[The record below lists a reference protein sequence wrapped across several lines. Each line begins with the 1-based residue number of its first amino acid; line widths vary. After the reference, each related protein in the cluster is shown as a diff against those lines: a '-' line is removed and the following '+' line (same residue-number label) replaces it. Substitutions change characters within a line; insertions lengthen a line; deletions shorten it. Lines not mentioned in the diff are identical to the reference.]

1 MKHAIYIVPAL
12 LALAAC
18 GQPRATGPQL
28 AGAANAAESG
38 SEAQS
43 PADARQQAFLE
54 EAYRIHAFAI
64 KTGEMAYQRSDD
76 PQVRAL
82 GLKAANEHK
91 NWLNRL
97 ERIADENEI
106 RLDKRSA
113 ALSGYHAEALDE
125 LLLLEG
131 DEFDRR
137 FVAVEQ
143 EAQTRAKA
151 WFAQSGGDASLSPD
165 FSDYSASIQP
175 VLGQLETLA
184 HSIGRSMA

>member
-18 GQPRATGPQL
+18 GEPRATGPQL
-28 AGAANAAESG
+28 AGTANAAETG
-38 SEAQS
+38 SPAQS
-43 PADARQQAFLE
+43 PAEARQQAFLD
-54 EAYRIHAFAI
+54 EAYRIHVFAI

-91 NWLNRL
+91 SWLNRL
-97 ERIADENEI
+97 EQIAEKEEI
-106 RLDKRSA
+106 RLDKRGTM
-113 ALSGYHAEALDE
+113 LNGYHAEAMDE

-151 WFAQSGGDASLSPD
+151 WFAQSGGDPDLSPE
-165 FSDYSASIQP
+165 FTDYSSSIQP